1 MIGLSANIFL
11 QQCEEGNFDS
21 DGFRNYIQTP
31 LVQILVYYNSPQKE
45 FIDNFSQNLE
55 SIRDSLSSNDENEEC
70 IVSEKQTSNTKLGQ
84 IFTNFINEMKIQVN
98 SWKNFTQ
105 GNIVAMEILKEVV
118 SFNDGQND
126 GDDEM
131 VDNQSENATYVYKL
145 LTNQFEDSSNKMS
158 LFESILLRL
167 DSIQMKFGI
176 KVENLT
182 EIGDT
187 IVNLQSSTCELLIS
201 LLISY
206 PELF

>member
-1 MIGLSANIFL
+1 MVGLSANIFL

-45 FIDNFSQNLE
+45 FVDNFSQNLE

-167 DSIQMKFGI
+167 DSIRMKFGI

-187 IVNLQSSTCELLIS
+187 IINLQSSTCELLIS

>member
-1 MIGLSANIFL
+1 MVGLSANIFL

-167 DSIQMKFGI
+167 DSIRMKFGI

-187 IVNLQSSTCELLIS
+187 IINLQSSTCELLIS

>member
-1 MIGLSANIFL
+1 MVGLSANIFL

-145 LTNQFEDSSNKMS
+145 LTNHFEDSSNKMS